1 MILQDLKSNINK
13 IDFDLKSLFENVY
26 VSEKSEGS
34 RFYFEIKAN
43 GKFKMDESSSQRREL
58 VIRIDKSD
66 LLSNRI
72 RWSYSANPMD
82 EKSEWVERVS
92 GIDTI
97 SLDSY
102 EVVSKGR
109 MDSAYLESLEC
120 IVESINESSEVVEK
134 TLVEN
139 VTGILGKYG
148 YVTSL
153 FEVSS
158 DISPVF
164 ENNIFMTKDSDRT
177 FIFPIKSEI
186 KLSDKFMIESEINSL
201 PNVSWTLFRE
211 NYIEVSCS
219 Y

>member
-43 GKFKMDESSSQRREL
+43 GIFRLDESSNQRREI

-66 LLSNRI
+66 ILSNRI
-72 RWSYSANPMD
+72 RWSYSSNPLNESSD
-82 EKSEWVERVS
+82 WIERVS
-92 GIDTI
+92 
-97 SLDSY
+97 SLETLSSDAY
-102 EVVSKGR
+102 DVVLKNR
-109 MDSAYLESLEC
+109 MDKMYLESLEC
-120 IVESINESSEVVEK
+120 IVESINENSTEIVEK
-134 TLVEN
+134 TIIEN
-139 VTGILGKYG
+139 VTGILSRYG
-148 YVTSL
+148 ISTY
-153 FEVSS
+153 EISS
-158 DISPVF
+158 EINPIL
-164 ENNIFMTKDSDRT
+164 ENNVFLIKDSDRT

-186 KLSDKFMIESEINSL
+186 KLSDRFMIESEINSL

>member
-43 GKFKMDESSSQRREL
+43 GIFRLDESSNQRREL

-158 DISPVF
+158 DIRPVF

-186 KLSDKFMIESEINSL
+186 KLSDRFMIESEINYL

>member
-43 GKFKMDESSSQRREL
+43 GIFRLDESSNQRREI

-66 LLSNRI
+66 ILSNRI
-72 RWSYSANPMD
+72 CWSYSSNPLNESSD
-82 EKSEWVERVS
+82 WIERVS
-92 GIDTI
+92 
-97 SLDSY
+97 SLETLSSDAY
-102 EVVSKGR
+102 DVVLKNR
-109 MDSAYLESLEC
+109 MDKMYLESLEC
-120 IVESINESSEVVEK
+120 IVESINENSTEIVEK
-134 TLVEN
+134 TIIEN
-139 VTGILGKYG
+139 VTGILSRYG
-148 YVTSL
+148 ISTY
-153 FEVSS
+153 EISS
-158 DISPVF
+158 EINPIL
-164 ENNIFMTKDSDRT
+164 ENNVFLIKDSDRT

-186 KLSDKFMIESEINSL
+186 KLSDRFMIESEINSL